1 MRKAVDLFM
10 ILPEVCDLENYF
22 NWLLRKAVNF
32 VEFKCEGLHE
42 KQAVD
47 ILNIGIFSEFVLKK
61 K

>member
-1 MRKAVDLFM
+1 M